1 VTLQPKQFQL
11 FDPPAGVP
19 SAIHGP
25 EQVDRRP
32 AWERPWDFQD
42 PPHQAR
48 MLMPTREVIDTVHK
62 IDSPLMDAGAPPRE
76 QWEDIR
82 DEKSSRSVALGI
94 KQREPLPP
102 IRIQQHDE
110 YEPELWDGH
119 HRLRELEDAG
129 HTEVPVWE
137 SWDEYEE
144 GYEVRGDR
152 RAGGGFSGNPYWGR
166 TPKS

>member
-1 VTLQPKQFQL
+1 
-11 FDPPAGVP
+11 
-19 SAIHGP
+19 
-25 EQVDRRP
+25 
-32 AWERPWDFQD
+32 
-42 PPHQAR
+42 

-137 SWDEYEE
+137 SWNEREH
-144 GYEVRGDR
+144 GYEVAVREDEPTR
-152 RAGGGFSGNPYWGR
+152 FAGGGWTGKPNWHR
-166 TPKS
+166 TPKGTTASNSMTWTRH